1 MFKFLNY
8 DAKECQYFAKKIIDF
23 ETKIATGK
31 MDKVDR
37 RDPAKTYNPKSVS
50 EIQEILP
57 MFSWDKYLSNIGVAT
72 DTIIAFTAVAVN
84 TIVRPTT
91 TTAIS
96 VPTRSILIPL
106 HTSACVV
113 GNKQ

>member
-1 MFKFLNY
+1 MRLIVTLGLASDAGRNGHYQPAIQDFLV
-8 DAKECQYFAKKIIDF
+8 QRF
-23 ETKIATGK
+23 
-31 MDKVDR
+31 
-37 RDPAKTYNPKSVS
+37 
-50 EIQEILP
+50 L
-57 MFSWDKYLSNIGVAT
+57 AT

-84 TIVRPTT
+84 TIVPPTT